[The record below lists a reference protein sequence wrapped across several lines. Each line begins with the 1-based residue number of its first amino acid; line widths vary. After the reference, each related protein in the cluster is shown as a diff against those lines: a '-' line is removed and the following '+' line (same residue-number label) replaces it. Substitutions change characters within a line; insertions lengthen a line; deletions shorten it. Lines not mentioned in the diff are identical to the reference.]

1 MPNHTHFNHFAR
13 LWHNLAQFGIVWY
26 NFDTVWH
33 KKFYYSFYTQFL
45 RVMAQFDTILAQ
57 IDTIL
62 AQFDMIMAQVDIILA

>member
-1 MPNHTHFNHFAR
+1 M
-13 LWHNLAQFGIVWY
+13 AQFG
-26 NFDTVWH
+26 TVWH

-62 AQFDMIMAQVDIILA
+62 AQFDTQ